1 MTLLQIVNGT
11 IDPGWVI
18 AILMVVLGALL
29 VRILN
34 RIEKKID
41 AHEVR
46 IAEHD
51 TEIEVL
57 KSRVKA

>member
-1 MTLLQIVNGT
+1 MTAQILNGT

-34 RIEKKID
+34 RIEKKIEVHD
-41 AHEVR
+41 AK

-51 TEIEVL
+51 TEIELL
-57 KSRVKA
+57 KVKQ